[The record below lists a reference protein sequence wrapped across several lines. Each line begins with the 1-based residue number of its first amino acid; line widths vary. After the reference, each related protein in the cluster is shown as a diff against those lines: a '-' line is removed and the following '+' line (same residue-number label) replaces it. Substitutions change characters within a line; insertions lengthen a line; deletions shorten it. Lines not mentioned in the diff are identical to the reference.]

1 MNLIGNA
8 VNSQLPE
15 VVRRDKS
22 RPKFRTCIPLNQF
35 PVRVI
40 CLVDKDRKTDKESE
54 AQDIFLK
61 FTIQYVIS
69 FARLIWYSSMF
80 REYVAR
86 SITLVLTSYRVGE
99 ARE

>member
-8 VNSQLPE
+8 REIHNCRKWYVETNLVPN
-15 VVRRDKS
+15 
-22 RPKFRTCIPLNQF
+22 FGTCIPLNQF

-69 FARLIWYSSMF
+69 FAR
-80 REYVAR
+80 
-86 SITLVLTSYRVGE
+86 
-99 ARE
+99 